1 MMKEKRAC
9 ENSVTSQPVL
19 RIHFILKENIQIFVL
34 FYLLILC
41 YAKTWW
47 TIQKSGNMYNLFFF
61 NS

>member
-41 YAKTWW
+41 YAKT
-47 TIQKSGNMYNLFFF
+47 
-61 NS
+61 